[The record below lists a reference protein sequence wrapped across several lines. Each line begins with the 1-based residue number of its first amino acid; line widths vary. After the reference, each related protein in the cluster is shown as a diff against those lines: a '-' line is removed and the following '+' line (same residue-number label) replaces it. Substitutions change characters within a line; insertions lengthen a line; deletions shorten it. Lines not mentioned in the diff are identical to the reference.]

1 MRRGDPLRLPGL
13 LLLLVLA
20 GCGPDAGSAVEVAA
34 GQGSAKPAY
43 GDTYIEA
50 LQGNISGLIPN
61 VLSDGPSFEVATLMY
76 NGLVKYDKDLNL
88 VGELAESWQYSR
100 DCLDLTL
107 KLRRKKVYE
116 AFAAELEGIYA

>member
-20 GCGPDAGSAVEVAA
+20 GCGPDADSAVEVAA

-50 LQGNISGLIPN
+50 VQGNISGLIPN
-61 VLSDGPSFEVATLMY
+61 VLSGGPSFEVASLMY
-76 NGLVKYDKDLNL
+76 YGLVKYDKDLNL
-88 VGELAESWQYSR
+88 VRGLAESGQCGSHW
-100 DCLDLTL
+100 LHLTL
-107 KLRRKKVYE
+107 RM
-116 AFAAELEGIYA
+116 